1 MSKKTLSIAA
11 AILAL
16 STTAYADNYK
26 RGSNQTHYKYAK
38 VVDVEPI
45 HQNIR
50 YYEPTR
56 TCPYERCATIGNNN
70 TTSVIVGSFLVAA
83 IGTGSIIAGYL
94 YPNTGEEL
102 TNAVEKYEE
111 K

>member
-1 MSKKTLSIAA
+1 MMLSVPQ
-11 AILAL
+11 
-16 STTAYADNYK
+16 
-26 RGSNQTHYKYAK
+26 G
-38 VVDVEPI
+38 
-45 HQNIR
+45 
-50 YYEPTR
+50 
-56 TCPYERCATIGNNN
+56 
-70 TTSVIVGSFLVAA
+70 VGLLVAA